1 MRRKKYKN
9 AVSYIIRYRRNG
21 YDIFV
26 CAATIESAKQAFIVA
41 TKPENIEK
49 YHRKTIAVKTDKN
62 TFKSIASEWLKT
74 KEGKVDPR
82 TLRDYQM
89 NCETRIF
96 PIIGERPIATIR
108 TNDITEIINTAKG
121 RVIETLQTIFKGIM
135 KYSMANGDITFNPM
149 QAVTFQKVARK
160 KRRALTKK
168 EEKTFFERI
177 ELPEF
182 KHYNIKI
189 ASINRNIKLE
199 IE

>member
-1 MRRKKYKN
+1 
-9 AVSYIIRYRRNG
+9 
-21 YDIFV
+21 
-26 CAATIESAKQAFIVA
+26 
-41 TKPENIEK
+41 
-49 YHRKTIAVKTDKN
+49 
-62 TFKSIASEWLKT
+62 
-74 KEGKVDPR
+74 
-82 TLRDYQM
+82 M